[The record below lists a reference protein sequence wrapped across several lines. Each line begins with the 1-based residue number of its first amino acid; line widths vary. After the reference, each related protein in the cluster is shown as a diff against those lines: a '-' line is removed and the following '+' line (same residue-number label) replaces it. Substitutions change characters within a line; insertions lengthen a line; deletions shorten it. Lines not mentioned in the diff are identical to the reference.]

1 MSAGPDKIIISA
13 EVAGRKKILGAI
25 EVTMNARMDESINQ
39 GMQRCGQKL
48 LIEMLEA
55 VDKRFQQT
63 KAREWENRGRKKRQ
77 IVTSIGWVPF
87 KRRVYKDSEG
97 HWRRPLDEMLELK
110 PKRHYTQ
117 SVKEKAGYL
126 VSELAYRKAGSVMGW
141 LVGTDISHTT
151 MGRLMQEVGQSLE
164 AEEDEQRERVFE
176 QGEELEAGK
185 QAAEVLY
192 GESDGVWISLQGEE
206 QQKTEVRVGIL
217 YTGKKVIAEGRNRL
231 ENKVVVTKIVK
242 NCQEWQ
248 ETMLK
253 TAYENYDLDST
264 TQMIIGGDGGR
275 WVRQSFDLLGL
286 PSEFVLD
293 RYHLYRNA
301 RRAYGFSA
309 QTDTWIHQITQEGL
323 DAALPAMLQALSKA
337 PQAKAKKMRRFIQ
350 YLVNNR
356 DGLLDLDCRAHLQ
369 PGFHRLGA
377 IEGNVDKLVVRRLK
391 GRGRSW
397 SFDGAKAM
405 LAVCR
410 NQNKLKQGAFIPF
423 EKHLVGKPRKVEM
436 RKQDNG
442 DWLQAGV
449 PSLYSSHKNRP
460 WARIL
465 RERIHPS
472 GVL

>member
-117 SVKEKAGYL
+117 SVKEKVGYL

-176 QGEELEAGK
+176 QGEELEAEKSSKK
-185 QAAEVLY
+185 QKY
-192 GESDGVWISLQGEE
+192 GWGSSTQV
-206 QQKTEVRVGIL
+206 
-217 YTGKKVIAEGRNRL
+217 KK
-231 ENKVVVTKIVK
+231 
-242 NCQEWQ
+242 
-248 ETMLK
+248 
-253 TAYENYDLDST
+253 
-264 TQMIIGGDGGR
+264 
-275 WVRQSFDLLGL
+275 
-286 PSEFVLD
+286 
-293 RYHLYRNA
+293 
-301 RRAYGFSA
+301 
-309 QTDTWIHQITQEGL
+309 
-323 DAALPAMLQALSKA
+323 
-337 PQAKAKKMRRFIQ
+337 
-350 YLVNNR
+350 
-356 DGLLDLDCRAHLQ
+356 
-369 PGFHRLGA
+369 
-377 IEGNVDKLVVRRLK
+377 
-391 GRGRSW
+391 
-397 SFDGAKAM
+397 
-405 LAVCR
+405 
-410 NQNKLKQGAFIPF
+410 
-423 EKHLVGKPRKVEM
+423 
-436 RKQDNG
+436 
-442 DWLQAGV
+442 
-449 PSLYSSHKNRP
+449 
-460 WARIL
+460 
-465 RERIHPS
+465 
-472 GVL
+472 

>member
-1 MSAGPDKIIISA
+1 M
-13 EVAGRKKILGAI
+13 
-25 EVTMNARMDESINQ
+25 
-39 GMQRCGQKL
+39 
-48 LIEMLEA
+48 
-55 VDKRFQQT
+55 
-63 KAREWENRGRKKRQ
+63 
-77 IVTSIGWVPF
+77 
-87 KRRVYKDSEG
+87 
-97 HWRRPLDEMLELK
+97 
-110 PKRHYTQ
+110 
-117 SVKEKAGYL
+117 
-126 VSELAYRKAGSVMGW
+126 
-141 LVGTDISHTT
+141 
-151 MGRLMQEVGQSLE
+151 
-164 AEEDEQRERVFE
+164 
-176 QGEELEAGK
+176 
-185 QAAEVLY
+185 
-192 GESDGVWISLQGEE
+192 
-206 QQKTEVRVGIL
+206 
-217 YTGKKVIAEGRNRL
+217 IAEGRNRL

-242 NCQEWQ
+242 NSQEWQ

>member
-25 EVTMNARMDESINQ
+25 EVTMNARMDESIYQ

-55 VDKRFQQT
+55 VDKRLQQT
-63 KAREWENRGRKKRQ
+63 VAREWENRGRKKRQ
-77 IVTSIGWVPF
+77 MITSNGWILF
-87 KRRVYKDSEG
+87 KRRVYKDREG
-97 HWRRPLDEMLELK
+97 HWRRPLDEMLGVK
-110 PKRHYTQ
+110 SKQHYTL

-126 VSELAYRKAGSVMGW
+126 VSELAYRKAGSVLGW
-141 LVGTDISHTT
+141 LIGTDISHTT
-151 MGRLMQEVGQSLE
+151 TGRLMQEVGQSLE

-176 QGEELEAGK
+176 QGEDLEPGK
-185 QAAEVLY
+185 QTAEVLY

-206 QQKTEVRVGIL
+206 RRKTEVRVGIL
-217 YTGKKVIAEGRNRL
+217 YTGKKVIAEGRKRL

-242 NCQEWQ
+242 NSQEWQ

-253 TAYENYDLDST
+253 TAYENFDLDST
-264 TQMIIGGDGGR
+264 TQMIIGGDGGK

-286 PSEFVLD
+286 SSEFVLD
-293 RYHLYRNA
+293 RFHLYRDA
-301 RRAYGFSA
+301 RRAYGFIA
-309 QTDTWIHQITQEGL
+309 QTDTWIHQITQDGL
-323 DAALPAMLQALSKA
+323 DAVLPDMLQALSKA
-337 PQAKAKKMRRFIQ
+337 PQAKAKKMRQFIQ

-356 DGLLDLDCRAHLQ
+356 DGLLDPDCRVHLQ

-377 IEGNVDKLVVRRLK
+377 IEGNVDKLVVKRLK

-397 SFDGAKAM
+397 SLVGAKAM

-410 NQNKLKQGAFIPF
+410 HQNKLKQGAFQPF
-423 EKHLVGKPRKVEM
+423 EKHLAAKPLKVEN
-436 RKQDNG
+436 KKHDNG

-449 PSLYSSHKNRP
+449 PSLHSAHKNRP